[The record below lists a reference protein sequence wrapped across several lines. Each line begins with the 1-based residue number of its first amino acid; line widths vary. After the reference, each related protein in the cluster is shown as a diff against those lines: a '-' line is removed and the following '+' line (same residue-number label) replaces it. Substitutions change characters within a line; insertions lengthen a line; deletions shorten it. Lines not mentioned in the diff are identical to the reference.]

1 MKPIALTLT
10 AVAALLLAGTA
21 QAGCW
26 ATVGLSSLP
35 TGIQAGDP
43 WNVAITVKQHGRTL
57 LPNAKP
63 TVTITSPS
71 QQTTTIRAK
80 KTARTGVYRAKVVFG
95 TPGTWTFK
103 VFDGFVPG
111 CGHEHT
117 FPKVTVRT

>member
-35 TGIQAGDP
+35 TGIRAGDP
-43 WNVAITVKQHGRTL
+43 WNVSITVKQHGRTL
-57 LPNAKP
+57 LANAKP
-63 TVTITSPS
+63 TVTITGPS
-71 QQTTTIRAK
+71 RQTTTIRAK
-80 KTARTGVYRAKVVFG
+80 KTSRLGVYRASVVFG
-95 TPGTWTFK
+95 SPGTWSFK
-103 VFDGFVPG
+103 VFDGFLPD
-111 CGHEHT
+111 CAHEHT